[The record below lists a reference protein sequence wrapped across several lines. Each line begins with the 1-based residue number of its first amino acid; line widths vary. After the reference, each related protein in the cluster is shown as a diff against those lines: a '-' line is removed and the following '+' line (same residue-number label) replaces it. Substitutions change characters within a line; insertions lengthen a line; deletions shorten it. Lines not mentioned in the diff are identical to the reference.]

1 MTTKLAGIFG
11 KPRVLLPVIHYAG
24 LDAALASVDV
34 AREHGADG
42 VMLINQGIEAEDLP
56 AFAAAV
62 IARHPGLWVGVNVL
76 GDEPADAFARFERAR
91 VPVRGVWSD
100 NGGVSLGRRLRLL
113 TVHGPVWTEG
123 FAERMNE
130 LRRRVPDLLYFG
142 GVAFKGQAFV
152 RDEDLA
158 PLASEAQR
166 HMDVVT
172 TSGPRTGAAADPARV
187 AALAGPV
194 EPPTAVGLASGVT
207 SKNVHL
213 YPAAAA
219 FLVATGI
226 EQSNGVLDP
235 AKVRATADT
244 IERGAA
250 LRTTS

>member
-1 MTTKLAGIFG
+1 LRARSVALLRGQELGNENNVYAKMPG
-11 KPRVLLPVIHYAG
+11 KIVKIMAK
-24 LDAALASVDV
+24 
-34 AREHGADG
+34 
-42 VMLINQGIEAEDLP
+42 
-56 AFAAAV
+56 
-62 IARHPGLWVGVNVL
+62 VGDKVESGERL
-76 GDEPADAFARFERAR
+76 GDSNYTRGGVLATGLNAR
-91 VPVRGVWSD
+91 VAYMPYYGLNSNDAVVIS
-100 NGGVSLGRRLRLL
+100 
-113 TVHGPVWTEG
+113 EG

-187 AALAGPV
+187 AALADPV
-194 EPPTAVGLASGVT
+194 EPPTAVGLASSVT